1 MAEIRAHFL
10 AVLICPETRS
20 PLMPAES
27 SLVAELNRAIAAG
40 LLRNRV
46 GERLRSPLNAALVPR
61 NLSVAYPVIDGVPC
75 MLAEEAIDLRGHLSH
90 PTSDERLMAEK
101 TIFAKIADR
110 EIPTTILY
118 EDDVCLAFRD
128 IAPQAP
134 VHVLI
139 IPKKPIVSLAHLTD
153 EDGAIV
159 GRMLV
164 VARDL
169 AKEMGLDGGFRLVAN
184 TGRDGGQSVDHLH
197 FHLLGGRPMSWP
209 PG

>member
-1 MAEIRAHFL
+1 M
-10 AVLICPETRS
+10 
-20 PLMPAES
+20 
-27 SLVAELNRAIAAG
+27 
-40 LLRNRV
+40 
-46 GERLRSPLNAALVPR
+46 
-61 NLSVAYPVIDGVPC
+61 D
-75 MLAEEAIDLRGHLSH
+75 
-90 PTSDERLMAEK
+90 
-101 TIFAKIADR
+101 
-110 EIPTTILY
+110 
-118 EDDVCLAFRD
+118 
-128 IAPQAP
+128 
-134 VHVLI
+134 VLI